1 MRVHVL
7 GSGSRGNAV
16 VLESGTQRVLI
27 DAGFGP
33 RALALRMRAAGVEPE
48 SVSALVLTHEH
59 SDHIAGAAAA
69 AARWRWRIYG
79 TEGTLAH
86 LDTASG
92 TPAAVTIRREVT
104 LDDFQLRLVRT
115 PHDAREPVALVA
127 TCRSNGARV
136 GIAYDLGHVTPRF
149 ASHFADVD
157 LLLLESNHDEEMLR
171 VGPYP
176 RVVKE
181 RVAGS
186 HGHLSNSEAGTM
198 ARACV
203 HKGLRHVV
211 LCHLSQT
218 NNRPEIALE
227 TVRAALHGSDFRG
240 ALHAASQHAPMSVG
254 VGRGGAPVQLALG
267 I

>member
-16 VLESGTQRVLI
+16 VLESGPQRILI

-33 RALALRMRAAGVEPE
+33 RALAERMQASGIAPE
-48 SVSALVLTHEH
+48 SVSALVITHEH
-59 SDHIAGAAAA
+59 TDHIGGAAAA
-69 AARWRWRIYG
+69 ATRWRWRVYG
-79 TEGTLAH
+79 TEGTLTH
-86 LDTASG
+86 LTARSMVE
-92 TPAAVTIRREVT
+92 TVTIRREAT
-104 LDDFQLRLVRT
+104 LDDLQLRFVRT

-127 TCRSNGARV
+127 TSRSSGVRV

-149 ASHFADVD
+149 ALHFADVD
-157 LLLLESNHDEEMLR
+157 ILLLESNHDEEMLR
-171 VGPYP
+171 LGPYP
-176 RVVKE
+176 RVVKD
-181 RVAGS
+181 RVAGPR
-186 HGHLSNSEAGTM
+186 GHLSNDEAGVM
-198 ARACV
+198 ARSCV

-218 NNRPEIALE
+218 NNRPDVALR
-227 TVRAALHGSDFRG
+227 TVKGALHGSEFRG
-240 ALHAASQHAPMSVG
+240 ALHAACQDAPITVG

>member
-16 VLESGTQRVLI
+16 VLESGTQRILI

-48 SVSALVLTHEH
+48 SVSALVITHEH
-59 SDHIAGAAAA
+59 SDHISGAAAA
-69 AARWRWRIYG
+69 AARWRWRVYG
-79 TEGTLAH
+79 TEGTLGH
-86 LDTASG
+86 LDAGATA
-92 TPAAVTIRREVT
+92 PVPIRREVV

-127 TCRSNGARV
+127 TCRATGARV

-149 ASHFADVD
+149 ASLFADVD
-157 LLLLESNHDEEMLR
+157 ILLLESNHDEELLR
-171 VGPYP
+171 AGPYP

-181 RVAGS
+181 RVAGP
-186 HGHLSNSEAGTM
+186 HGHLSNGEAGTM

-203 HKGLRHVV
+203 HKGLRHIV

-218 NNRPEIALE
+218 NNRPEVALE

-240 ALHAASQHAPMSVG
+240 ALHAASQHAPMTVS

-267 I
+267 L